1 MKVLI
6 YFEEKLLKP
15 VGGPAGYLYN
25 VKSELDKRNNN
36 DISFLN
42 IKESFA
48 KKIYNNLPAKIK
60 NSLKKNIK
68 KENQIVI
75 DVLYKQNH
83 NSPIDLNNYDIVH
96 FHSSM
101 SMYSVK
107 DSLENY
113 RGCVLFTTHTPKI
126 SYKEIIEDLTPKDV
140 YEKYKS
146 DYDKLDII
154 DEYAF
159 NRADFILF
167 PAEEA
172 EECYYNTWDK
182 YSNIK
187 EKNKDKYIYLPTGI
201 KKFEIENNS
210 SEVRKKYNIP
220 DDAFVVSY
228 VGRHNEVKGYDQLK
242 EIASEVL
249 KKDKNIY
256 FLIAG
261 KEEPI
266 KGLEHDHWIEV
277 GWTNNPH
284 EIINCSYMFV
294 LPNKE
299 TYFDLILLEVL
310 CIGKNILMTNTGG
323 NKFFKKFNNSGLYY
337 YDYGNIK
344 EATDN
349 IIKIKDTNK
358 EILLKQQRDVIKL
371 FEQNFTIEIF
381 CDKYLEIINGVLKC
395 KRK

>member
-172 EECYYNTWDK
+172 EDCYYNTWDK

-187 EKNKDKYIYLPTGI
+187 EKI
-201 KKFEIENNS
+201 
-210 SEVRKKYNIP
+210 
-220 DDAFVVSY
+220 
-228 VGRHNEVKGYDQLK
+228 
-242 EIASEVL
+242 
-249 KKDKNIY
+249 
-256 FLIAG
+256 
-261 KEEPI
+261 
-266 KGLEHDHWIEV
+266 
-277 GWTNNPH
+277 
-284 EIINCSYMFV
+284 C
-294 LPNKE
+294 
-299 TYFDLILLEVL
+299 
-310 CIGKNILMTNTGG
+310 
-323 NKFFKKFNNSGLYY
+323 
-337 YDYGNIK
+337 
-344 EATDN
+344 
-349 IIKIKDTNK
+349 
-358 EILLKQQRDVIKL
+358 
-371 FEQNFTIEIF
+371 
-381 CDKYLEIINGVLKC
+381 
-395 KRK
+395 